1 VLLWDIY
8 PTSMILRALVGI
20 STSCTCTPYSRSV
33 PQCVYVSQ
41 YDINRT
47 ALTRLDCFEL
57 SWRTGQLPS
66 LAVSDWKLHF
76 GETVFNVHTAVLGDG
91 PRRSELLHAQFARF
105 HGVTL
110 AASR

>member
-1 VLLWDIY
+1 MFHSVSTCLN
-8 PTSMILRALVGI
+8 TILTAPHSLDLIALSYRG
-20 STSCTCTPYSRSV
+20 
-33 PQCVYVSQ
+33 
-41 YDINRT
+41 
-47 ALTRLDCFEL
+47 E
-57 SWRTGQLPS
+57 LPS